1 MACGADPSPEPAT
14 SASRRAWSAAR
25 RRGANPADLSAVR
38 ASKFVLIINAQTTRT
53 LGVAVPDKLLSIA
66 DEAIE

>member
-1 MACGADPSPEPAT
+1 MACEADPSPEPAT
-14 SASRRAWSAAR
+14 SASRRAWSTAR
-25 RRGANPADLSAVR
+25 CRGANPADLSVVR

>member
-1 MACGADPSPEPAT
+1 VRPTPPPSRQ
-14 SASRRAWSAAR
+14 RRLAVAR
-25 RRGANPADLSAVR
+25 GPLRGANPADLSAVR
-38 ASKFVLIINAQTTRT
+38 ASKFVPIINAQTTRT